1 MATSSKGIET
11 LWNRY
16 FKEVYKQ
23 NIEYGANLIQPLII
37 LCYDFSKLK

>member
-1 MATSSKGIET
+1 MAMSSKGIET

-23 NIEYGANLIQPLII
+23 GVEYDANLIQPLII
-37 LCYDFSKLK
+37 LL